1 MIEIEKGIPIPPG
14 RGRYPWSDMF
24 IGDSFLIEH
33 KVSIGAIRNG
43 CDQQSRGGKKFVAYK
58 RNFEDHG
65 EAGVRVW
72 RKE

>member
-1 MIEIEKGIPIPPG
+1 
-14 RGRYPWSDMF
+14 MF